1 MTQTGTKEVTIPD
14 IDADENEQDDHIRGS
29 AEMVSM
35 SATEA
40 DWLRKSRRLLEIAMI
55 VEQSQV
61 EAAKLRSELA
71 QLEQQMKAE
80 EADPAK

>member
-1 MTQTGTKEVTIPD
+1 MVQTGTKEVTISD
-14 IDADENEQDDHIRGS
+14 IDMDENEQAI
-29 AEMVSM
+29 EVVSM

-40 DWLRKSRRLLEIAMI
+40 AWLRKSRRLLEIAMI

-71 QLEQQMKAE
+71 QLEQQMQAE
-80 EADPAK
+80 EAKSV